1 MILIK
6 YLNLVNRW
14 WFSNQINNIVFTTM
28 KWNNEYL
35 NIIFV
40 EKRLKLYNKLKLNKN
55 IQWKMQGNRDLIL
68 CEEDIK
74 E

>member
-1 MILIK
+1 
-6 YLNLVNRW
+6 
-14 WFSNQINNIVFTTM
+14 M
-28 KWNNEYL
+28 KWNNV

-40 EKRLKLYNKLKLNKN
+40 DKRLKLYNKLKLNKY

>member
-1 MILIK
+1 
-6 YLNLVNRW
+6 
-14 WFSNQINNIVFTTM
+14 M

-40 EKRLKLYNKLKLNKN
+40 EKRLKLYNKLKLNKY
-55 IQWKMQGNRDLIL
+55 IQWKMQGKRDLIL